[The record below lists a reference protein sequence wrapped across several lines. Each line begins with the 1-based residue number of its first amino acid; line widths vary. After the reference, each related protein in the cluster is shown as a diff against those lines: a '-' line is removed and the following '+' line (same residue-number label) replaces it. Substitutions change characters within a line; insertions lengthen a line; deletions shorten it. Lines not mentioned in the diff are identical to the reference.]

1 MKTEASMDQQSP
13 MKHASLSDS
22 FTHALPYHLLPP
34 PGVDKIRLVNVMN
47 LICKYEGT
55 DKNALSEH
63 LLTYGEL
70 ILLFTMVDF
79 VHEKL
84 AELRDLRGPTF
95 TSFTGEFHSS
105 RHQSVDR
112 YHMLTLNQRTIV
124 YSF

>member
-1 MKTEASMDQQSP
+1 MDQQNPTKLAPS
-13 MKHASLSDS
+13 SDN

-55 DKNALSEH
+55 DRNALNEH

-79 VHEKL
+79 VQEKL
-84 AELRDLRGPTF
+84 AELRDLRGPNF
-95 TSFTGEFHSS
+95 TSFTGELHSS
-105 RHQSVDR
+105 CYHNVDR
-112 YHMLTLNQRTIV
+112 YHILTQN
-124 YSF
+124 